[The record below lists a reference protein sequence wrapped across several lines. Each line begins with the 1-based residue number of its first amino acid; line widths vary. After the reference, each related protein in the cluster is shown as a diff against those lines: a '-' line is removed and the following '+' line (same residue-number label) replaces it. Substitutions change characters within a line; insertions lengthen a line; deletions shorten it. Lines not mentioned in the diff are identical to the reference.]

1 MTDTLVSQS
10 PVSQSPPAPQ
20 PAWGVELFGEY
31 EGSGFKETPYLARRA
46 DGQVIRL
53 SHLLYLVAAE
63 ADGQRSFAE
72 IASRVSEEFGRAVS
86 ADNVRLLV
94 EKVLRPA
101 GVIAAEDGTVP
112 ENLSR
117 ANPLLALRLRVG
129 LMPARAVRA
138 ITTIFWPLFLTPVMI
153 AMLVGLVAVDVWLF
167 FNHGLLQSVQQLLY
181 QPSLIFVLFVLE
193 TLAAGFHECGHA
205 SACRYGGARP
215 GVLGAGIY
223 IVWFVFYSD
232 VTDTYRLNKAG
243 RLRTD
248 LGGVYFDA
256 IFSLAMAGAYFL
268 TGFEPLLV
276 LVFFN
281 QLGALDEFT
290 PFARFDGYYVIS
302 DLTGVPDLFGR
313 IKPILLSLIPGREA
327 EQKVTELKPWAR
339 WVVTV
344 WVLTTVP
351 VLLISLVLLIIYGP
365 TLLLSA
371 WGSVV
376 MQSGV
381 VLRSFEA
388 GSITEIL
395 GGLIQA
401 GALVAPSVLTAVFV
415 AFMVWRVGRVIAS
428 RAGVATWLGLGR
440 PGPVGGPLLNNGLWI
455 APVSVA
461 LCLALFFWLP
471 LVSGNGS
478 VQQIESATPQRGI
491 LAVPEIPA
499 HNPAQ
504 VPEDN
509 VSKAPRNDGKAKT
522 DGKAKKDAGSEVGE
536 PSHANTGNTGES
548 SHANPGEPSRAETPD
563 TGREDSTDRAAAP
576 QGSQSRPEPSST
588 PPPSAQQVAPAQ
600 EEAPAAPQ
608 GSQSKLAPS
617 STPPPSAQQG
627 AQVPQG
633 APSPSKLAPSST
645 PPPSAQ
651 QAAPVP
657 QRAPAP
663 GEPAPTSPKQPAM
676 RAATPTNP
684 AAPSPN
690 ANQKPVEPG
699 VANPALRKDY

>member
-72 IASRVSEEFGRAVS
+72 IASLVSEEFGRAVS

-576 QGSQSRPEPSST
+576 QGSQSR
-588 PPPSAQQVAPAQ
+588 
-600 EEAPAAPQ
+600 
-608 GSQSKLAPS
+608 LAPS

-627 AQVPQG
+627 APVPQG

-663 GEPAPTSPKQPAM
+663 GDPAPTSPKQPAM

>member
-101 GVIAAEDGTVP
+101 GVIAGEDGTVP

-608 GSQSKLAPS
+608 GSPSKLAPS

-627 AQVPQG
+627 APVPQG
-633 APSPSKLAPSST
+633 APSPSK
-645 PPPSAQ
+645 
-651 QAAPVP
+651 
-657 QRAPAP
+657 
-663 GEPAPTSPKQPAM
+663 PAPTSPKQPAM

>member
-1 MTDTLVSQS
+1 
-10 PVSQSPPAPQ
+10 
-20 PAWGVELFGEY
+20 
-31 EGSGFKETPYLARRA
+31 
-46 DGQVIRL
+46 
-53 SHLLYLVAAE
+53 
-63 ADGQRSFAE
+63 
-72 IASRVSEEFGRAVS
+72 
-86 ADNVRLLV
+86 
-94 EKVLRPA
+94 
-101 GVIAAEDGTVP
+101 
-112 ENLSR
+112 
-117 ANPLLALRLRVG
+117 
-129 LMPARAVRA
+129 
-138 ITTIFWPLFLTPVMI
+138 
-153 AMLVGLVAVDVWLF
+153 
-167 FNHGLLQSVQQLLY
+167 
-181 QPSLIFVLFVLE
+181 
-193 TLAAGFHECGHA
+193 
-205 SACRYGGARP
+205 
-215 GVLGAGIY
+215 
-223 IVWFVFYSD
+223 
-232 VTDTYRLNKAG
+232 
-243 RLRTD
+243 
-248 LGGVYFDA
+248 
-256 IFSLAMAGAYFL
+256 
-268 TGFEPLLV
+268 
-276 LVFFN
+276 
-281 QLGALDEFT
+281 
-290 PFARFDGYYVIS
+290 
-302 DLTGVPDLFGR
+302 
-313 IKPILLSLIPGREA
+313 
-327 EQKVTELKPWAR
+327 
-339 WVVTV
+339 
-344 WVLTTVP
+344 
-351 VLLISLVLLIIYGP
+351 
-365 TLLLSA
+365 
-371 WGSVV
+371 
-376 MQSGV
+376 
-381 VLRSFEA
+381 
-388 GSITEIL
+388 
-395 GGLIQA
+395 
-401 GALVAPSVLTAVFV
+401 
-415 AFMVWRVGRVIAS
+415 MVWRVGRVIAS

-627 AQVPQG
+627 APVPQG

>member
-101 GVIAAEDGTVP
+101 GVIAGEDGTVP

-313 IKPILLSLIPGREA
+313 IKPILLSLIPGRPASER
-327 EQKVTELKPWAR
+327 VTELKPWAR
-339 WVVTV
+339 AVVTV
-344 WVLTTVP
+344 WVLMTVP
-351 VLLISLVLLIIYGP
+351 FLLVGLVVLIIFGP
-365 TLLLSA
+365 GMLSEA
-371 WGSVV
+371 WRSVL
-376 MQSGV
+376 MQSGMISRA
-381 VLRSFEA
+381 LEA
-388 GSITEIL
+388 GSITDL
-395 GGLIQA
+395 VAGLIQV
-401 GALVAPSVLTAVFV
+401 GAL
-415 AFMVWRVGRVIAS
+415 
-428 RAGVATWLGLGR
+428 
-440 PGPVGGPLLNNGLWI
+440 I
-455 APVSVA
+455 APVVGSTFFAVLLVRRLGRGLIARYGGATAWSGSARGGTEGRRPLVRAWLLVTPVVAAAAAGIVLFLWSPLGDDFGPIKQVERATLRGGVA
-461 LCLALFFWLP
+461 LAD
-471 LVSGNGS
+471 
-478 VQQIESATPQRGI
+478 
-491 LAVPEIPA
+491 PEIA
-499 HNPAQ
+499 DRPAQ
-504 VPEDN
+504 DSEAFPSGGKVTPEGADREG
-509 VSKAPRNDGKAKT
+509 ADRE
-522 DGKAKKDAGSEVGE
+522 DANSNSSGGVGAGE
-536 PSHANTGNTGES
+536 PAGTEDRS
-548 SHANPGEPSRAETPD
+548 D
-563 TGREDSTDRAAAP
+563 TGQAPARNAAAP
-576 QGSQSRPEPSST
+576 P
-588 PPPSAQQVAPAQ
+588 
-600 EEAPAAPQ
+600 
-608 GSQSKLAPS
+608 
-617 STPPPSAQQG
+617 
-627 AQVPQG
+627 
-633 APSPSKLAPSST
+633 
-645 PPPSAQ
+645 
-651 QAAPVP
+651 
-657 QRAPAP
+657 
-663 GEPAPTSPKQPAM
+663 EPAPQQVSPRHSSRQEPSPQQPAPKQFAPQQPAPEQLSPQQPAPEQLAPEQFAPQQPAPKQFAPQQPAPKQPAPKQL
-676 RAATPTNP
+676 APQQP
-684 AAPSPN
+684 APKQFAP
-690 ANQKPVEPG
+690 QQ
-699 VANPALRKDY
+699 PASEQL